1 MPKGLREGL
10 GFEEAIVGS
19 EAGLTTANV
28 LFTGSVTSF
37 AEFSGLNAFLAGSVQ
52 CDKIMGDVQVTGLN
66 VFAAGSMQADKIIG
80 DVQLSG
86 LDVFA
91 AGSVQADVI
100 VGDVRISGLDV
111 FAVGSVQADK
121 IVGDVQLS
129 GLDVFAAGS
138 VQADVIVGDVVI
150 SGVNVYAAGS
160 TLAAGRRLSSAGT
173 GSPVVWGRL
182 VQAGNGTT
190 SAGSI
195 LWVAF
200 PVAFSA
206 APFVALTIAND
217 DDGDVGT
224 LLGSSLVAGSVRVVS
239 GGASKNFNWIAVGP
253 A

>member
-100 VGDVRISGLDV
+100 VGDVKLSGLDV
-111 FAVGSVQADK
+111 FAV
-121 IVGDVQLS
+121 
-129 GLDVFAAGS
+129 GS

-224 LLGSSLVAGSVRVVS
+224 LLGSPLVAGSVRVVS